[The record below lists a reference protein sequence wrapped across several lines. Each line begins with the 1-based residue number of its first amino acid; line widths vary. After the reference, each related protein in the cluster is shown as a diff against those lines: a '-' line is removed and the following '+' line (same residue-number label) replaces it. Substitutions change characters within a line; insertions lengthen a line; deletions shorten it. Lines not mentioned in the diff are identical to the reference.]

1 MAADPGTDGIGEW
14 AWRIASAIVGAG
26 IMLVGFVKAWA
37 ATARDAREAK
47 SGLPRIHALEL
58 WRAGAETDH
67 RALISRLD
75 ELKQETG
82 KIQDLQNHILERLP
96 RERS

>member
-1 MAADPGTDGIGEW
+1 
-14 AWRIASAIVGAG
+14 
-26 IMLVGFVKAWA
+26 MLVGFVKAWA